1 MKREETKKNPIRSDL
16 SWDMEADV
24 VVIGSGAAGLVAAI
38 VAIDSGASV
47 IVVEVAPYFLSS
59 VPQGLVSRI
68 GRT

>member
-1 MKREETKKNPIRSDL
+1 
-16 SWDMEADV
+16 MEADV